1 MLGLI
6 QLRCDSKIEQN
17 NFEQESIPVGCVPF
31 ACQLHVLRW
40 PPNASTSEGGGTVHQ
55 GPINKHEQVS
65 SDGYQMS
72 LVGGRAWGS
81 HISHV

>member
-1 MLGLI
+1 MLTIRL
-6 QLRCDSKIEQN
+6 
-17 NFEQESIPVGCVPF
+17 PT
-31 ACQLHVLRW
+31 AC
-40 PPNASTSEGGGTVHQ
+40 ASVATKCQYQWGRRGTVHQ

-81 HISHV
+81 HISHVWRGAGAVYSEALCIMNG